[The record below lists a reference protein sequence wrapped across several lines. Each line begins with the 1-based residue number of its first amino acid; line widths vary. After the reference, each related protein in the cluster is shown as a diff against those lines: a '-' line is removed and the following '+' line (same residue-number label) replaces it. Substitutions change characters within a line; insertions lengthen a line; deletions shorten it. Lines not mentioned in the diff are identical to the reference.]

1 MKNLITGLAA
11 FVIVILLLLTLYT
24 IQGKTERKTEIQD
37 GITTAMEAA
46 GQKTKEEGNYTN
58 NDEFQAAFIE
68 NLMLQM
74 DSDSDISVT
83 VLKADYQK
91 GILSAE
97 VTSAYKHP
105 NGNPGR
111 VSCKRTIILD
121 QQEDSIKEKNRYSE
135 IFYLD
140 KKRRDEDLYKK
151 VTLTEESDL
160 IEPQK
165 PEDED
170 GRTFS
175 GWINAETGEK
185 ADFSQKITSDV
196 IFYADWR

>member
-1 MKNLITGLAA
+1 M
-11 FVIVILLLLTLYT
+11 
-24 IQGKTERKTEIQD
+24 
-37 GITTAMEAA
+37 
-46 GQKTKEEGNYTN
+46 
-58 NDEFQAAFIE
+58 
-68 NLMLQM
+68 
-74 DSDSDISVT
+74 
-83 VLKADYQK
+83 
-91 GILSAE
+91 
-97 VTSAYKHP
+97 TSSYKHP

-170 GRTFS
+170 GRIFS
-175 GWINAETGEK
+175 GWINAETGQK